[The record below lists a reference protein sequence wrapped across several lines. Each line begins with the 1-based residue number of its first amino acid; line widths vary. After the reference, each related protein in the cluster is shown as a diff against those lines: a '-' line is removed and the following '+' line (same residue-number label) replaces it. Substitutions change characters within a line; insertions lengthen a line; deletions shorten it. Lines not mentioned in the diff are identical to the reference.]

1 MFKKLFFV
9 ILLTIV
15 SFSCFA
21 DTETDTWFNILTT
34 LSGVWSYF
42 PIIFQIL
49 GALTIIGTVID
60 KLIPDEKD
68 GGFMTKILN
77 VPILGKIL
85 SALSRFS
92 PLSYNDKSNSK

>member
-1 MFKKLFFV
+1 MLKKLLFA
-9 ILLTIV
+9 ILLTFI
-15 SFSCFA
+15 SISCFA
-21 DTETDTWFNILTT
+21 ETEIDTWFNILTT
-34 LSGVWSYF
+34 LSGIWSYF

-77 VPILGKIL
+77 IPILGKIL

-92 PLSYNDKSNSK
+92 PLSYNDKNNSK